1 MLDRSSIGFGTTQFW
16 AGRERDPYACMLA
29 AVRNYGI
36 SVIDTAEMYGAGR
49 CESVVGDLIR
59 DVGRDR
65 LYIVDKI
72 LPDNAVPG
80 AFRRSLD
87 RSLRRLGTD
96 HIDLYLLHWRE
107 NTDLGFVA
115 AEMENAVAAG
125 RILRWG
131 VSNFDTRDLKDLLQ
145 CENGSRCSVNQI
157 YYNMFRRGPEFDL
170 LPLMQENG
178 ISLMSYSSLDTYSER
193 SRLAKDP
200 RITRILAA
208 EDMSMEA
215 LQLAFIRRIQDAVAL
230 FSTGSVSHLENDLRH
245 AEADI
250 TAYMDV
256 IDAVCPPP
264 DHKVPLEKR

>member
-1 MLDRSSIGFGTTQFW
+1 MLNRSSIGFGTTQFW
-16 AGRERDPYACMLA
+16 AGRDRDAYACMRT
-29 AVRNYGI
+29 AVREYGI

-59 DVGRDR
+59 DVGRGR

-80 AFRRSLD
+80 RFRKSLEG
-87 RSLRRLGTD
+87 SLRRLGTD

-107 NTDLGFVA
+107 NADLGFVA

-125 RILRWG
+125 KILHWG
-131 VSNFDTRDLKDLLQ
+131 VSNFDTHDSKDLLQ
-145 CENGSRCSVNQI
+145 CESGSRCSVNQI
-157 YYNMFRRGPEFDL
+157 YYNMLRRGPEFDL

-200 RITRILAA
+200 RIAGILSS
-208 EDMSMEA
+208 EDMSIEA
-215 LQLAFIRRIQDAVAL
+215 LQLAFIRRHQGAVAL
-230 FSTGSVSHLENDLRH
+230 FSTGSVSHLENDLQH
-245 AEADI
+245 AEQDI
-250 TAYMDV
+250 SAYMDV
-256 IDAVCPPP
+256 IDEVCPPP